1 MTTKCKEYK
10 WPFNYI
16 YQLDCQVHLFGIKWS
31 LMLYNYLPT
40 ESSQVCLLFMSS
52 ILCKRKMEITIITNI
67 FYCFMTLVIL
77 LIYMVALLVLISQK
91 NPNRLGLRI
100 FLKNLGI
107 YAVCLC
113 SVQSRLFVQC
123 WPRIFLAQCQGNLC
137 NVDAVFAA
145 TAYFSY
151 AILHGAS
158 WATCTRFLLVECLS

>member
-1 MTTKCKEYK
+1 
-10 WPFNYI
+10 
-16 YQLDCQVHLFGIKWS
+16 
-31 LMLYNYLPT
+31 
-40 ESSQVCLLFMSS
+40 
-52 ILCKRKMEITIITNI
+52 MEITIITNI

-113 SVQSRLFVQC
+113 SIQSRLFVQC

-137 NVDAVFAA
+137 NVDAVLQQLLIFPMQYCMEPLGQLAQGFYLWNVCPKLKLVSA
-145 TAYFSY
+145 IFIIFFIFSPNDSPSKTMKNAFYF
-151 AILHGAS
+151 I
-158 WATCTRFLLVECLS
+158 